1 MPKTYLPK
9 DTRVD
14 YLLGILFLILLL
26 ILPRSG
32 KFNYDY
38 KKGTQWPY
46 ATLIAQFD
54 FPILKTAE
62 EIAAEKAQAG
72 TSVIP
77 FFRYT
82 EENSQ
87 NSLKALSRIDIKDE
101 DLRHSIYG
109 TLMTIYNRG
118 VIPDKMASQGPQDVI
133 FLHRN
138 KRANKIPMS
147 NVYTVSSAR
156 TKLYSEVSKNYKG
169 HNLDSLLR
177 EDGVYDLIVANL
189 VYDKDAS
196 ELVHAQSSDFISETK
211 GFVNAGQVLISKGE
225 IVTVEVQQ
233 ILDSYKAEY
242 EENLG
247 YSGPRI
253 MLWLGNAIIALALVL
268 ILFLSVY
275 YTNPDIFNDINR
287 FIYLLFIFVLTTLM
301 ALLIDR
307 LDAGLLYIVPFSIS
321 ALYLRAFFKKR
332 VVMPVYILSLL
343 PLLIFTHDGVELF
356 VMFLV
361 SGVVTIYVFD
371 YFHRGWLQFVTAFI
385 AFACLLLTYAG
396 FRLINDVEQY
406 NIFSKVLYLFVGSM
420 LSVALYP
427 LIFLFERIFGLVSD
441 SKLAELA
448 DTSNPLLVEL
458 SHKAPGTF
466 QHSLQV
472 MNMADAAAR
481 SIDANVLLIRAG
493 ALYHDIGKMENPLCF
508 VENES
513 SDNSYHSELSPKESA
528 RDILRHVPDGIM
540 LAEKYGLPDVIRGFI
555 LSHHGT
561 STTYF
566 FYNKF
571 LNQGGDSAE
580 RADFTYKGRK
590 PRSTEETLVMI
601 CDSIEAASRTLKD
614 NKPETYDTFVEK
626 MVQSKIDDGQFD
638 DSAISLKELT
648 TVKSVLKTYLA
659 QLYHDRVAYPKRRK

>member
-1 MPKTYLPK
+1 
-9 DTRVD
+9 
-14 YLLGILFLILLL
+14 
-26 ILPRSG
+26 
-32 KFNYDY
+32 
-38 KKGTQWPY
+38 
-46 ATLIAQFD
+46 
-54 FPILKTAE
+54 
-62 EIAAEKAQAG
+62 
-72 TSVIP
+72 
-77 FFRYT
+77 
-82 EENSQ
+82 
-87 NSLKALSRIDIKDE
+87 
-101 DLRHSIYG
+101 
-109 TLMTIYNRG
+109 
-118 VIPDKMASQGPQDVI
+118 
-133 FLHRN
+133 
-138 KRANKIPMS
+138 
-147 NVYTVSSAR
+147 
-156 TKLYSEVSKNYKG
+156 
-169 HNLDSLLR
+169 
-177 EDGVYDLIVANL
+177 
-189 VYDKDAS
+189 
-196 ELVHAQSSDFISETK
+196 
-211 GFVNAGQVLISKGE
+211 
-225 IVTVEVQQ
+225 
-233 ILDSYKAEY
+233 
-242 EENLG
+242 
-247 YSGPRI
+247 
-253 MLWLGNAIIALALVL
+253 
-268 ILFLSVY
+268 
-275 YTNPDIFNDINR
+275 
-287 FIYLLFIFVLTTLM
+287 
-301 ALLIDR
+301 
-307 LDAGLLYIVPFSIS
+307 
-321 ALYLRAFFKKR
+321 
-332 VVMPVYILSLL
+332 
-343 PLLIFTHDGVELF
+343 
-356 VMFLV
+356 
-361 SGVVTIYVFD
+361 
-371 YFHRGWLQFVTAFI
+371 
-385 AFACLLLTYAG
+385 
-396 FRLINDVEQY
+396 
-406 NIFSKVLYLFVGSM
+406 M

-580 RADFTYKGRK
+580 RTDFTYKGRK

>member
-1 MPKTYLPK
+1 MAKTYLPK
-9 DTRVD
+9 DPRIY
-14 YLLGILFLILLL
+14 YLLGLLFLMLLF

-46 ATLIAQFD
+46 ETLIAQFD

-62 EIAAEKAQAG
+62 ELDNEKAQAG

-77 FFRYT
+77 YFRFS
-82 EENSQ
+82 EESSQ
-87 NSLKALSRIDIKDE
+87 NSMKAVSRLDINGDLKHSVISALT
-101 DLRHSIYG
+101 SIYS
-109 TLMTIYNRG
+109 RG
-118 VIPDKMASQGPQDVI
+118 VIPDKMANQGSQTVV
-133 FLHRN
+133 FLHKD
-138 KRANKIPMS
+138 KRAYKTPIS
-147 NVYTVSSAR
+147 NIYTVSSAR
-156 TKLYSEVSKNYKG
+156 SRLYSELAKNYEG
-169 HNLDSLLR
+169 HNLDSLLKEER
-177 EDGVYDLIVANL
+177 VYDVIVPNL
-189 VYDKDAS
+189 VYDKESS
-196 ELVHAQSSDFISETK
+196 ELVHAQSSDFISPTK
-211 GFVNAGQVLISKGE
+211 GFVHAGQVIISKDE
-225 IVTVEVQQ
+225 IVTGEIHQ

-287 FIYLLFIFVLTTLM
+287 FVYLLFIFVLTTLM
-301 ALLIDR
+301 ALLMDR
-307 LDAGLLYIVPFSIS
+307 FNAGLLYLVPFSIT
-321 ALYLRAFFKKR
+321 ALYLRDFFRKR

-385 AFACLLLTYAG
+385 AFSCLLLTYIG

-406 NIFSKVLYLFVGSM
+406 NFFSKVFFLFIGSM

-427 LIFLFERIFGLVSD
+427 LIFLFERIFGLVSE

-448 DTSNPLLVEL
+448 DTNNPLLVEL
-458 SHKAPGTF
+458 SQKAPGTF

-472 MNMADAAAR
+472 MNMAETAAR
-481 SIDANVLLIRAG
+481 SIEANVLLIRAG

-513 SDNSYHSELSPKESA
+513 ADNTYHNDLTPKESA
-528 RDILRHVPDGIM
+528 RDILRHVTDGVM
-540 LAEKYGLPDVIRGFI
+540 LAEKSGLPDVIKGFI

-561 STTYF
+561 STTMF

-571 LNQGGDSAE
+571 LNAGGDPAE

-601 CDSIEAASRTLKD
+601 CDSLEAASRTLKD
-614 NKPETYDTFVEK
+614 NKPETYDVFVEK
-626 MVQSKIDDGQFD
+626 MVQAKIDDGQFD

-648 TVKSVLKTYLA
+648 TVKSVLKTYLV